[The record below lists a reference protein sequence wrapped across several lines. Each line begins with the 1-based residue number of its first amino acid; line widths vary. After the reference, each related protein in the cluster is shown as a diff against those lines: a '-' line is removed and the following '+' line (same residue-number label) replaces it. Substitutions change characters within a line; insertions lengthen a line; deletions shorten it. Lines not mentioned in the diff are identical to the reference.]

1 MTEKRD
7 CSGTGLDRWNFLF
20 LMIVCLILPKKI
32 LAGTRN
38 EAFQL
43 LPDSSNFVT
52 VSMLVTSPT
61 DNLYSVFGHA
71 TLRLECPIH
80 QLDYVFTFENDP
92 DVNPFMTGIAGKST
106 SNFVAVPT
114 EEYLNNVKTE
124 GRGTQQYE
132 LALTLHEK
140 QDLWRLLDE
149 DMVHGRRHHFNL
161 LTSNCLSSSLA
172 KVRECLHDE
181 YIDWGEPQFPHTLC
195 NGDYLRYSMKNHPW
209 VEFVFVTVGGHVYDE
224 YIQADLRL
232 TPELVFPMMQQAQI
246 VNLKTGERRPM
257 LTGKT
262 ETLIE
267 AKVVP
272 KPSVITPMWA
282 FGVLLALAVLITL
295 AEHLCKLSLL
305 PRVFDAILLMGQTF
319 LGLLLLFVTFYSE
332 LFGSTWNWYLIVF
345 NPIPFLLWLFG
356 RKKRWY
362 KQVFGIYAVVLLLFL
377 LATPLLPVLDVPHQL
392 ITATMLIRCVNQ
404 YTIFNKLKIL
414 TK

>member
-1 MTEKRD
+1 
-7 CSGTGLDRWNFLF
+7 
-20 LMIVCLILPKKI
+20 
-32 LAGTRN
+32 
-38 EAFQL
+38 
-43 LPDSSNFVT
+43 
-52 VSMLVTSPT
+52 MLVTSPT

-80 QLDYVFTFENDP
+80 QLDYVFTFESDT
-92 DVNPFMTGIAGKST
+92 DVGTFMTGVAGKAIARY
-106 SNFVAVPT
+106 VAVPAQ
-114 EEYLNNVKTE
+114 EFLDQVKTE
-124 GRGTQQYE
+124 GRGTKQYE

-149 DMVHGRRHHFNL
+149 DMMRGGYRHFNL
-161 LTSNCLSSSLA
+161 LLTNCLSSSMM
-172 KVRECLHDE
+172 KVRESLHDE
-181 YIDWGEPQFPHTLC
+181 YIDWGEPRFPYTLC
-195 NGDYLRYSMKNHPW
+195 NGDYFRYTVRNHPW
-209 VEFVFVTVGGHVYDE
+209 VEFLFVTVMGTIYDK
-224 YIQADLRL
+224 YTQTDLRL
-232 TPELVFPMMQQAQI
+232 APELVVPMMQQAQI

-295 AEHLCKLSLL
+295 AEHLCKLSFV
-305 PRVFDAILLMGQTF
+305 PRAFDAILLMGQTF

-345 NPIPFLLWLFG
+345 NPIPLLLWLFG

-377 LATPLLPVLDVPHQL
+377 LATPLLPVLDAPHQL

>member
-1 MTEKRD
+1 MKYRD
-7 CSGTGLDRWNFLF
+7 CVWVWLHRCRMFLF
-20 LMIVCLILPKKI
+20 VLLSQMLPHQVS
-32 LAGTRN
+32 AEAEN
-38 EAFQL
+38 NAFQL

-80 QLDYVFTFENDP
+80 QLDYVFTFESDT
-92 DVNPFMTGIAGKST
+92 DVGTFMTGVAGKAIARY
-106 SNFVAVPT
+106 VAVPAQ
-114 EEYLNNVKTE
+114 EFLDQVKTE
-124 GRGTQQYE
+124 GRGTKQYE

-149 DMVHGRRHHFNL
+149 DMMRGGYRHFNL
-161 LTSNCLSSSLA
+161 LLTNCLSSSMM
-172 KVRECLHDE
+172 KVRESLHDE
-181 YIDWGEPQFPHTLC
+181 YIDWGEPRFPYTLC
-195 NGDYLRYSMKNHPW
+195 NGDYFRYTVRNHPW
-209 VEFVFVTVGGHVYDE
+209 VEFLFVTVMGTIYDK
-224 YIQADLRL
+224 YTQTDLRL
-232 TPELVFPMMQQAQI
+232 APELVVPMMQQAQI
-246 VNLKTGERRPM
+246 VNLKTGERRAM

-295 AEHLCKLSLL
+295 AEHLCKLSFV
-305 PRVFDAILLMGQTF
+305 PRAFDAILLMGQTF

-345 NPIPFLLWLFG
+345 NPIPALLWLCC
-356 RKKRWY
+356 RKRSWY
-362 KQVFGIYAVVLLLFL
+362 RHVWGVYAVVLVFFL
-377 LATPLLPVLDVPHQL
+377 LATPLLPVLDAPHQF
-392 ITATMLIRCVNQ
+392 ITATLLIRCVNQ
-404 YTIFNKLKIL
+404 IFINHKQKF
-414 TK
+414 

>member
-1 MTEKRD
+1 MKYRD
-7 CSGTGLDRWNFLF
+7 CVWVWLHRCWMFLF
-20 LMIVCLILPKKI
+20 VLLSQMLPHQVS
-32 LAGTRN
+32 AEAEN
-38 EAFQL
+38 NAFQL

-52 VSMLVTSPT
+52 VSLLVTSPT

-71 TLRLECPIH
+71 TLRMECPIH
-80 QLDYVFTFENDP
+80 HLDYVFTFESDT
-92 DVNPFMTGIAGKST
+92 DVGTFMTGVAGKAIARY
-106 SNFVAVPT
+106 VAVPT
-114 EEYLNNVKTE
+114 QEFLSQVKKE
-124 GRGTQQYE
+124 GRGSTQYE

-149 DMVHGRRHHFNL
+149 DMVRGGYQHFNL
-161 LTSNCLSSSLA
+161 LLTNCLSSSMV

-181 YIDWGEPQFPHTLC
+181 YIDWGEPQFPYTLC

-209 VEFVFVTVGGHVYDE
+209 VEFLFVTVMGTIYDK
-224 YIQADLRL
+224 YTQTDLRL
-232 TPELVFPMMQQAQI
+232 APELVVPMMQQAQI
-246 VNLKTGERRPM
+246 VNLKTGERRAM

-272 KPSVITPMWA
+272 KPSVLTPMWA
-282 FGVLLALAVLITL
+282 FGVLLALAVLITM
-295 AEHLCKLSLL
+295 AEHLCKLSFV
-305 PRVFDAILLMGQTF
+305 PRAFDAILLMGQTF

-377 LATPLLPVLDVPHQL
+377 LATPLLPVLDAPHQL

>member
-1 MTEKRD
+1 MKYRD
-7 CSGTGLDRWNFLF
+7 CVWVWLHRCWMFLF
-20 LMIVCLILPKKI
+20 VLLSQMLPHQVS
-32 LAGTRN
+32 AEAEN
-38 EAFQL
+38 NAFQL

-61 DNLYSVFGHA
+61 DDSYSVFGHA
-71 TLRLECPIH
+71 TLRLECPVH

-106 SNFVAVPT
+106 ASFVAVPT
-114 EEYLNNVKTE
+114 DEFLNHVKEE

-132 LALTLHEK
+132 LSLTLHEK

-181 YIDWGEPQFPHTLC
+181 YIDWGKPQFPHTLC
-195 NGDYLRYSMKNHPW
+195 NGDYLRYSMKSHPW

-246 VNLKTGERRPM
+246 VSLKTGERRPM

-262 ETLIE
+262 ETLVE
-267 AKVVP
+267 AKVMP
-272 KPSVITPMWA
+272 MPSVITPMWA
-282 FGVLLALAVLITL
+282 FGCLLVLAVLITL
-295 AEHLCKLSLL
+295 LQHTCKLSFIPHAFDVLL
-305 PRVFDAILLMGQTF
+305 LSGQTA

-332 LFGSTWNWYLIVF
+332 LFGSSWNWYLIVF
-345 NPIPFLLWLFG
+345 NPIPALLWLCC
-356 RKKRWY
+356 RKRFWY
-362 KQVFGIYAVVLLLFL
+362 RHVWGVYAMVLVFFL
-377 LATPLLPVLDVPHQL
+377 LATPLLPVLDAPHQF
-392 ITATMLIRCVNQ
+392 ITATLLIRCVNQ
-404 YTIFNKLKIL
+404 IFINHKQKF
-414 TK
+414 